1 MYYFRRLDRNCVIAM
16 FLMALVAL
24 AGCGKTGDSHAKAAK
39 DIVTQLQSIS
49 DALATVNDK
58 PGADAA
64 TLKIVA
70 AADHIDKIAERIK
83 KLPPSTKDE
92 NDAIHI
98 EVQPQMTTIK
108 SSMQSNIKRLQS
120 NGDLIKTLQPPMARL
135 QAALSGVEV
144 AINGGPPRGTVAPP
158 APTTA
163 TP

>member
-1 MYYFRRLDRNCVIAM
+1 MYHHGRLSRNCVVAM
-16 FLMALVAL
+16 SLMALVAL
-24 AGCGKTGDSHAKAAK
+24 VGCGKTADSHARAAK
-39 DIVTQLQSIS
+39 DIVIELQSIS
-49 DALATVNDK
+49 DAIATVNDK
-58 PGADAA
+58 PTADAA

-70 AADHIDKIAERIK
+70 AADRIDKIADRIK

-108 SSMQSNIKRLQS
+108 SSMQSNIKRLQG

-144 AINGGPPRGTVAPP
+144 AINGGPLRGAAAPP